1 MIKILLIEFQETYQ
15 RLILNKMSKK
25 VLIIVGITAVVAT
38 TVGIIIYK
46 KKSKPKKDVKI
57 LTEED
62 DFFSKENIDVRNKK
76 AGYSWDYRCGVN
88 VPFGK
93 STSIDSDGSCR
104 EVYKDL
110 I

>member
-1 MIKILLIEFQETYQ
+1 
-15 RLILNKMSKK
+15 MSKK

-46 KKSKPKKDVKI
+46 KKSKPKKDKALI
-57 LTEED
+57 EED